1 MSGAGDGTRSRRRL
15 SAGEIAALV
24 SAATAVVG
32 LLLALFGVPL
42 IGGSSP
48 GRPVADGAAAAPAP
62 ARSATPDASAT
73 PEASPSIAVPSGWRR
88 VGAPDLRATFA
99 LPDDWTKDFG
109 SAIQS
114 NWSSPDEEHAMSLK
128 RDSSYGPT
136 PKAAVAGQ
144 LEWYRDPRKSSMAD
158 LKVATHRTRQNGK
171 EALLLE
177 IDYHYTDQSA
187 PRKRVEVF
195 VAGKAGQVYQLLFD
209 TVATREGLAAQK
221 QLFATARAHL
231 LIDTSVR

>member
-1 MSGAGDGTRSRRRL
+1 M
-15 SAGEIAALV
+15 AALV

-48 GRPVADGAAAAPAP
+48 GRPVPDGAAAAPAT
-62 ARSATPDASAT
+62 SATPAASAT
-73 PEASPSIAVPSGWRR
+73 PEVSPSIAVPSGWRR
-88 VGAPDLRATFA
+88 VGAPDLRASFA
-99 LPDDWTKDFG
+99 LPDDWTKDID

-144 LEWYRDPRKSSMAD
+144 LQWYRDPQKSSMAD
-158 LKVATHRTRQNGK
+158 LKVATHPTRQNGK

-209 TVATREGLAAQK
+209 TVATRERLAAQK
-221 QLFATARAHL
+221 QLLATARAHL
-231 LIDTSVR
+231 LIDVSVR